1 MVKAIREGLNV
12 LRYHTRTRIRPETN
26 GHHSANVAALCLALE
41 PECSKEVLVRAIM
54 HDVPEAY
61 TGDIPYPFKAES
73 SKVKASLQQAE
84 MVYIDQIG
92 LPHPDITQSEEM
104 LLKTADMLDLV
115 LSCGE
120 ERAMGNTTLDEVI
133 ERGVNYLADMPC
145 FPKYDRKI
153 GEILNGG

>member
-92 LPHPDITQSEEM
+92 LPHPDITQSRH
-104 LLKTADMLDLV
+104 ARPCAV
-115 LSCGE
+115 LRGGAGHGE
-120 ERAMGNTTLDEVI
+120 YYTGRSNRAGS
-133 ERGVNYLADMPC
+133 
-145 FPKYDRKI
+145 
-153 GEILNGG
+153 